1 MWDMLNS
8 VDFGEYREILFS
20 PDAPIVPQM
29 MVFNGLV
36 IVYLLIRWA
45 ANSPPLPSA
54 SRKTYKFI
62 FVFIN
67 LVLLFQRDLHISEYL
82 LMITPDFLRQMIDY

>member
-29 MVFNGLV
+29 MVFNGIVLLLV
-36 IVYLLIRWA
+36 LFRWA
-45 ANSPPLPSA
+45 AKSPPLPSA
-54 SRKTYKFI
+54 SRKTYKFM
-62 FVFIN
+62 FLVIN
-67 LVLLFQRDLHISEYL
+67 LVLLFQRDLGISQYL